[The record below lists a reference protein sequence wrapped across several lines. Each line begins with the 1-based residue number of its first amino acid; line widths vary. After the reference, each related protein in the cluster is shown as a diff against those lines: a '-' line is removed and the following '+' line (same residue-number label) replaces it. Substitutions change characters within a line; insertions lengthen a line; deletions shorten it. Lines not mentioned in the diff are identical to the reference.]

1 MFLILCYMCIA
12 ICQKLSTYMLDFH
25 VCVYI
30 VCICAGGRNVLIT
43 QLFILPV
50 CIYIFILCY
59 TCRCHMIMLST
70 CMFAYHVCVLYVFL
84 LYLSCMY
91 LSWRHGRTASWPS
104 CLSRLKNLK
113 KKKKSPLSHN
123 PGSAAGY
130 RVGFTW
136 R

>member
-1 MFLILCYMCIA
+1 MFLILCCMCIA
-12 ICQKLSTYMLDFH
+12 ICQMLSTYMLDFH

-30 VCICAGGRNVLIT
+30 VCICAGGRNVFIT

-59 TCRCHMIMLST
+59 TCICHMLST

-91 LSWRHGRTASWPS
+91 LSWRHGRTAPWPS
-104 CLSRLKNLK
+104 CLSRLKNLISK
-113 KKKKSPLSHN
+113 
-123 PGSAAGY
+123 Y
-130 RVGFTW
+130 RPSITKHSMPCKYFI
-136 R
+136 